1 MMRLWKYRFKYK
13 IFAAIVIIFITT
25 CMMLMIENYI
35 TENDELDRYWE
46 VVLKEYENEI
56 PVVIVDEH
64 QEGNV
69 DTMHKKWSVP
79 IKNS

>member
-69 DTMHKKWSVP
+69 DTMHKKWNVP

>member
-1 MMRLWKYRFKYK
+1 MMRLWKYRCKYK
-13 IFAAIVIIFITT
+13 IFATIVIIFIT
-25 CMMLMIENYI
+25 MMLMIKNYI

-56 PVVIVDEH
+56 PIVIVDEH

-69 DTMHKKWSVP
+69 DTLHKKWSFP
-79 IKNS
+79 IKIS

>member
-13 IFAAIVIIFITT
+13 IFATIVIIFITT

>member
-1 MMRLWKYRFKYK
+1 MRLWKYRFKYT
-13 IFAAIVIIFITT
+13 IFAAIVINFITT

-69 DTMHKKWSVP
+69 DTMHKK
-79 IKNS
+79 

>member
-1 MMRLWKYRFKYK
+1 MRLWKYRFKYK

-46 VVLKEYENEI
+46 LVLKEYENEI

-69 DTMHKKWSVP
+69 DTMHKK
-79 IKNS
+79 

>member
-1 MMRLWKYRFKYK
+1 MRLWKYRFKYK
-13 IFAAIVIIFITT
+13 IFATIVIIFIT
-25 CMMLMIENYI
+25 MMLMIENYI

-56 PVVIVDEH
+56 PIVIVDEH

-69 DTMHKKWSVP
+69 DTLHKK
-79 IKNS
+79 

>member
-1 MMRLWKYRFKYK
+1 
-13 IFAAIVIIFITT
+13 
-25 CMMLMIENYI
+25 MLMMENYI

-79 IKNS
+79 IKIS

>member
-1 MMRLWKYRFKYK
+1 MMRLRKYRCKCK
-13 IFAAIVIIFITT
+13 IFATIVIIFITT
-25 CMMLMIENYI
+25 CMMLMMENYI

-69 DTMHKKWSVP
+69 DTMHKK
-79 IKNS
+79 

>member
-79 IKNS
+79 IKIS